1 MGKNRKDNMKYFN
14 QDFINF
20 FKELNKNNN
29 RDWFN
34 ENKQRYIES
43 VKGSVLLFH
52 RGINTANS

>member
-1 MGKNRKDNMKYFN
+1 MKYFN